1 MIPVPNIGQRGVFG
15 SPLAA
20 HVGLMSSGCRDHFA
34 VSNSYVMNKL
44 RLLLFPFL
52 HRDWNTEFRKPRDD
66 LNAPDLYIPMMAFI
80 TWIIVS
86 FISLAT
92 KTSSSPADFGK
103 LASRGLSVVFVEVI
117 FLKCYLRSDALLVI
131 VAWSGY
137 KFIGACINI
146 LSFLIFGNALGYA
159 VLSYNTIS
167 SAFVM
172 CRQQRVVLLSP
183 FSLFMFV
190 SQIVWAIVLCT

>member
-52 HRDWNTEFRKPRDD
+52 HRDWNAN
-66 LNAPDLYIPMMAFI
+66 LNAPDLYIPLMSFI
-80 TWIIVS
+80 TWILLSSISVATQQS
-86 FISLAT
+86 F
-92 KTSSSPADFGK
+92 SPAIFGK

-117 FLKCYLRSDALLVI
+117 FLKCYMRSDALLVI

-137 KFIGACINI
+137 KFVGACINA
-146 LSFLIFGNALGYA
+146 LAFLIFGNALGYA

-190 SQIVWAIVLCT
+190 SQIVWALVLCT